1 MAKALGTGQD
11 GLDIRAGMGD
21 IFCQEPELGG
31 DEIEGVRMVKLYF
44 PAFTWE
50 AVMMDAP
57 SDRRDRYRF
66 RLPVNARLP

>member
-21 IFCQEPELGG
+21 IFCQEPEFGG

-44 PAFTWE
+44 PAPDKRIY
-50 AVMMDAP
+50 MGS
-57 SDRRDRYRF
+57 SDDGC
-66 RLPVNARLP
+66 P

>member
-44 PAFTWE
+44 PAPDK
-50 AVMMDAP
+50 VMMDAP